1 MLSIHT
7 KIDRA
12 QRLVEML
19 ESDAPRLAMRVAPLY
34 AEHQTAA
41 RDYAAQLASHAR
53 AELQRLMDEGALWDA
68 DTAPQ
73 AAD

>member
-7 KIDRA
+7 RIDRA

-19 ESDAPRLAMRVAPLY
+19 ESDAPRLAMRVAPLSP
-34 AEHQTAA
+34 EHQKAA
-41 RDYAAQLASHAR
+41 KLYAAQLASHAR
-53 AELQRLMDEGALWDA
+53 AELQRLIAEGSLWDA
-68 DTAPQ
+68 DATPQ

>member
-19 ESDAPRLAMRVAPLY
+19 ESDAPRLAMRVAHLS
-34 AEHQTAA
+34 AEQQASA
-41 RDYAAQLASHAR
+41 KLYAAQLTTHAR
-53 AELQRLMDEGALWDA
+53 AELQRLVDEGALWDA
-68 DTAPQ
+68 DSTPQ